1 MDLPIVLILIL
12 FAGAAVYFG
21 LRYRT
26 QIAEE
31 IEDLLDGD
39 EEKTTAEPPPMRD
52 RQEEQPE
59 PPLPNTDAG
68 ENSTQEQEQEAP
80 PAQAELPRQSQQS
93 EPPPEEAGAE
103 PEDGS
108 TGSAGSDDEPL
119 PPPAPVPEEPA
130 QNLPAPIPAPAPIAP
145 ATPWDSETDDEP
157 AAPAGP
163 TRGGES
169 EPAPASP
176 APGSA
181 IVPDLVKLSA
191 YYPRETAPQV
201 WQPLAAYIFRQSA
214 ASDVI
219 KDVGTV
225 LGARAS
231 EFRRTDDTSRVIVN
245 EGAMVTAVPTLPG
258 FQINPP
264 QITLGFFEPM
274 HRFDF
279 KVRATSAPV
288 DQAVNGTLTFSVEGV
303 IVSELPLS
311 IYIGHSVGEA
321 LTGAIT
327 RPVYQAI
334 FCSYSHKD
342 TQIVERVEKAYKA
355 LGLTYLR
362 DVTTL
367 RSGQD
372 WNDELMRLIDKADIF
387 QLFWSEAAA
396 NSQFVRQEWEYA
408 LKMKREI
415 RPVYWTQ
422 PMAAVPDALNAIHFA
437 YTPELTQ

>member
-12 FAGAAVYFG
+12 FAGAAVYFA

-26 QIAEE
+26 EIAEE

-39 EEKTTAEPPPMRD
+39 EPKTSAEPPARD
-52 RQEEQPE
+52 REEQ
-59 PPLPNTDAG
+59 
-68 ENSTQEQEQEAP
+68 QQQQQQQEAP
-80 PAQAELPRQSQQS
+80 PPEPLRQSQQS
-93 EPPPEEAGAE
+93 EPPPDEAGAE
-103 PEDGS
+103 P
-108 TGSAGSDDEPL
+108 DEYLPTSEPPDEVA
-119 PPPAPVPEEPA
+119 PPPTT
-130 QNLPAPIPAPAPIAP
+130 PAPKEPVQTLPAPAPIAP
-145 ATPWDSETDDEP
+145 ADPWDSETDDEP

-163 TRGGES
+163 TRGGETAPTPT
-169 EPAPASP
+169 PA

-181 IVPDLVKLSA
+181 IVPDLVKFSA

-214 ASDVI
+214 ANEVI
-219 KDVGTV
+219 KDVGNV

-231 EFRRTDDTSRVIVN
+231 EFRRLDDTARVAVQ

-264 QITLGFFEPM
+264 QITLGFYEAM

-311 IYIGHSVGEA
+311 IFIGHSVGEA

-342 TQIVERVEKAYKA
+342 TQIVEKVEKAYKA

-387 QLFWSEAAA
+387 QLFWSESAAQ
-396 NSQFVRQEWEYA
+396 SQFVRQEWEYA

-415 RPVYWTQ
+415 RPVYWSQ
-422 PMAAVPDALNAIHFA
+422 PMAPVPDALNAIHFA
-437 YTPELTQ
+437 YTPDLVQ

>member
-1 MDLPIVLILIL
+1 MDLPIAIILIL
-12 FAGAAVYFG
+12 FAAAAIYFG

-31 IEDLLDGD
+31 IEDLFDGD
-39 EEKTTAEPPPMRD
+39 EEKTSAEPPPLRD
-52 RQEEQPE
+52 RQEEQSSQPQAE
-59 PPLPNTDAG
+59 PP
-68 ENSTQEQEQEAP
+68 
-80 PAQAELPRQSQQS
+80 RQHQQS
-93 EPPPEEAGAE
+93 EPPPEAAGA
-103 PEDGS
+103 DIDDVLGGS
-108 TGSAGSDDEPL
+108 ETDEPV
-119 PPPAPVPEEPA
+119 PPPAPVPEKPA
-130 QNLPAPIPAPAPIAP
+130 QNLPAPIPAPAPITP
-145 ATPWDSETDDEP
+145 AEPWDSETDEEP

-169 EPAPASP
+169 DPAPASP

-201 WQPLAAYIFRQSA
+201 WQPLTAYIFRQSA
-214 ASDVI
+214 ANDVI
-219 KDVGTV
+219 KDVGNV

-231 EFRRTDDTSRVIVN
+231 EFRKLDDTARVIVN

-264 QITLGFFEPM
+264 QITLGFYEAM

-288 DQAVNGTLTFSVEGV
+288 DQAVNGKLTFSVEGV

-327 RPVYQAI
+327 RPVYQSI

-372 WNDELMRLIDKADIF
+372 WNDELMRLIDRADIF
-387 QLFWSEAAA
+387 QLFWSEAASG
-396 NSQFVRQEWEYA
+396 SQFVRQEWEYA

-437 YTPELTQ
+437 YLPELAQ

>member
-1 MDLPIVLILIL
+1 MDLPILVILIL
-12 FAGAAVYFG
+12 FAGAAIYLG

-31 IEDLLDGD
+31 IEDILDGD
-39 EEKTTAEPPPMRD
+39 EKTSAAPPPKRDLPDQPQEPPSP
-52 RQEEQPE
+52 
-59 PPLPNTDAG
+59 
-68 ENSTQEQEQEAP
+68 
-80 PAQAELPRQSQQS
+80 PRQQQQS
-93 EPPPEEAGAE
+93 EPPPQDAGAA
-103 PEDGS
+103 PEDSFGV
-108 TGSAGSDDEPL
+108 DDGEVDVEDSF
-119 PPPAPVPEEPA
+119 AEEEPA
-130 QNLPAPIPAPAPIAP
+130 TTAPLPVP
-145 ATPWDSETDDEP
+145 ATPVSPITKPSEPWDSAAGDEP
-157 AAPAGP
+157 AAPTGP

-169 EPAPASP
+169 SAVPPPTTPP
-176 APGSA
+176 APGTA
-181 IVPDLVKLSA
+181 IVPDLVKFSA

-201 WQPLAAYIFRQSA
+201 WQTLAAYVFRQSA
-214 ASDVI
+214 SGDVI
-219 KDVGTV
+219 KDVANV

-231 EFRRTDDTSRVIVN
+231 EFRRTDDGSRVTIN
-245 EGAMVTAVPTLPG
+245 EGAMVTAVPSLPG

-264 QITLGFFEPM
+264 QITLGFYEPM

-288 DQAVNGTLTFSVEGV
+288 DQAVNGKLTFSVEGV

-311 IYIGHSVGEA
+311 IYVGHSVGEA

-327 RPVYQAI
+327 RPAYQAI

-362 DVTTL
+362 DITTL

-372 WNDELMRLIDKADIF
+372 WNDELMRLIDQADIF
-387 QLFWSEAAA
+387 QLFWSDAAA
-396 NSQFVRQEWEYA
+396 QSQFVRQEWEYA

-415 RPVYWTQ
+415 RPVYWQQ
-422 PMAAVPDALNAIHFA
+422 PMATVPDALNAIHFA
-437 YTPELTQ
+437 FTPELAQ